1 MTFNSLGFLLFFTVV
16 LAVDLL
22 LRHQGRGRKPFL
34 LIASWFFYA
43 CWDWRFLALILFSTG
58 LDFLVGTKIHGTENP
73 KRRRAWLYAS
83 LVGNLGILGTF
94 KYYDFFA
101 ESLAEWTGAN
111 LPLLDIALPI
121 GISFYTFQTLSY
133 TLDIYRKELTPT
145 KSFSDFALFVA
156 FFPQLVAGPIVRAK
170 EFLPQLRPG
179 VSRPNSSKIQ
189 EGLSDILIG
198 LFKKVVIADTIGR
211 GIGDPFFANPDA
223 YGTLGAICAIYAVA
237 FQFYGDFD
245 GYSRIAIGC
254 GKMLG
259 FELPENFRSPF
270 TSRTMIDL
278 LRRWHITLS
287 TWMRDYLYFPLGGN
301 RCSPKRALFNV
312 AATMFLVGL
321 WHGAG
326 WNFPIWGLLL
336 GLGLMVSH
344 LRENARKANGVQL
357 SNSPIAILFQR
368 ACVFNYWCL
377 VGVFFRAPTFPE
389 AIDVFSSL
397 LRGLSGHFEPLH
409 AFLTTLCLAWFCISA
424 RPDQW
429 VGEKLN
435 RLSPEFQGAIL
446 VLLLGFIA
454 AVQTS
459 ATPFIYFQF

>member
-1 MTFNSLGFLLFFTVV
+1 M
-16 LAVDLL
+16 DLL
-22 LRHQGRGRKPFL
+22 LRHRGNGRKLFFL
-34 LIASWFFYA
+34 FASWFFYA
-43 CWDWRFLALILFSTG
+43 CWDWRFLSLILFSTV
-58 LDFLVGTKIHGTENP
+58 LDFFVGSRIHKSIAKKT
-73 KRRRAWLYAS
+73 RRLWLLLS
-83 LVGNLGILGTF
+83 LFGNLGILATF

-101 ESLAEWTGAN
+101 ESLIQLTGASI
-111 LPLLDIALPI
+111 PLIQVALPV

-133 TLDIYRKELTPT
+133 TIDIYRKQLVPT
-145 KSFSDFALFVA
+145 RSFSDFALFVA
-156 FFPQLVAGPIVRAK
+156 FFPQLVAGPIVRAR
-170 EFLPQLRPG
+170 EFLPQLE
-179 VSRPNSSKIQ
+179 PNAATPTPTKVQ
-189 EGLSDILIG
+189 QGLSDIIVG

-211 GIGDPFFANPDA
+211 GIGDPFFENPEA

-254 GKMLG
+254 GRMLG

-312 AATMFLVGL
+312 VATMFLVGL

-344 LRENARKANGVQL
+344 LRENSRISKGKQL
-357 SNSPIAILFQR
+357 SNSMGAVLFQR

-377 VGVFFRAPTFPE
+377 VGVFFRAQTFPD
-389 AIDVFSSL
+389 AMDVFATL
-397 LRGLSGHFEPLH
+397 LRGPGLQFDPIHGL
-409 AFLTTLCLAWFCISA
+409 LTIACIAWFCISA
-424 RPDQW
+424 RPDKW
-429 VGEKLN
+429 LEEKLISI
-435 RLSPEFQGAIL
+435 SPEARGAVL
-446 VLLLGFIA
+446 VLILGFVA